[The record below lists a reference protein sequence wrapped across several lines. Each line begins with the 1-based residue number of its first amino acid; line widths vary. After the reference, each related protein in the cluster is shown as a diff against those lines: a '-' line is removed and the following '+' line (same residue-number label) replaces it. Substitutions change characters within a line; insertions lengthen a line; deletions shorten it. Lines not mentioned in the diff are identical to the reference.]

1 MFPNEGDNVR
11 LVPGDEL
18 KLKFDQDG
26 VTKWKSRG
34 HIVRITPEEEICLE
48 LKSSSKPPDSSKFT
62 VEFVWKSTSFDRMK
76 LALKVLLKDEN
87 SISEYIFF
95 KILGYNTSEQ
105 YLKSNI
111 PKQLSVPGQPELNHF
126 QINAV
131 KQALVTPL
139 TLI

>member
-34 HIVRITPEEEICLE
+34 HLVRITPEEEICLE
-48 LKSSSKPPDSSKFT
+48 LKSSSRAPPDSSKFT

-105 YLKSNI
+105 YLKSII

-126 QINAV
+126 
-131 KQALVTPL
+131 
-139 TLI
+139 

>member
-48 LKSSSKPPDSSKFT
+48 LKSPSKPPDSSKFT

-105 YLKSNI
+105 YLKSN
-111 PKQLSVPGQPELNHF
+111 KRN
-126 QINAV
+126 
-131 KQALVTPL
+131 
-139 TLI
+139 